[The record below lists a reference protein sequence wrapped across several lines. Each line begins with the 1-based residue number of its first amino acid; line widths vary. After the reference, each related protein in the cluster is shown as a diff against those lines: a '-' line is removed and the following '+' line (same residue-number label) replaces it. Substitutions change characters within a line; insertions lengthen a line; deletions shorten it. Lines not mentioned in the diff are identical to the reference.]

1 MFNNIFKGKTVLITG
16 HTGFKGSWLS
26 LWLVS
31 LGAKVVGIS
40 IDIPTSPSHFE
51 TIGLSGVIDD
61 RRFDITNLDCLT
73 NQVIETN
80 PDFIFH
86 LAAQP
91 LVKLSFL
98 NPIQTWITNLMGT
111 VNVLQSARQLK
122 KKCVLVMITSDKA
135 YENLGWSWGYR
146 ENDRLG
152 GGDPYS
158 ASKASAELAIKSF
171 YESFFTDSNIQ
182 IGIGR
187 AGNVVGGGDWA
198 KDRIVPDIVLSA
210 SQMQPVQIRNPNST
224 RPWQHVLEPLS
235 GYLRLA
241 QKLND
246 TNDYSGQAYNFG
258 PPANQNHSVGELV
271 SEMSMYWKNIEWLDV
286 SSTYKGPQ
294 EASLLK
300 LNCDKALEHLGWE
313 PCLNFSE
320 TIRRTV
326 KWYSSY
332 YEGGSGDM
340 LELSLADID
349 AYSAKA
355 KLMGL
360 AWA

>member
-1 MFNNIFKGKTVLITG
+1 MFNNIFRGKTVLVTG

-26 LWLVS
+26 LWLTN
-31 LGAKVVGIS
+31 LGAKVVGVS

-51 TIGLSGVIDD
+51 AIGLSKIIDD
-61 RRFDITNLDCLT
+61 RRIDITDLNSLAY
-73 NQVIETN
+73 QVTDVN

-98 NPIQTWITNLMGT
+98 NPIQTWHTNLMGT
-111 VNVLQSARQLK
+111 VNLLQSVRELQK
-122 KKCVLVMITSDKA
+122 ECVVVMVTSDKA

-158 ASKASAELAIKSF
+158 ASKACAELAIKSF
-171 YESFFTDSNIQ
+171 NESFFVNSNIR
-182 IGIGR
+182 IGVGR
-187 AGNVVGGGDWA
+187 AGNVIGGGDWA
-198 KDRIVPDIVLSA
+198 KDRVVPDIVLSA

-241 QKLND
+241 QKLKD
-246 TNDYSGQAYNFG
+246 SDRYSGQAYNFG
-258 PPANQNHSVGELV
+258 PPGNQNHSVGDLV
-271 SEMSMYWKNIEWLDV
+271 SKMSKYWKSIDWLDISSMYD
-286 SSTYKGPQ
+286 GPQ

-300 LNCDKALEHLGWE
+300 LNCDKALEQLGWQ
-313 PCLNFSE
+313 PCWNFDE
-320 TIRRTV
+320 TVRATV
-326 KWYSSY
+326 DWYSSY
-332 YEGGSGDM
+332 YEGNSDDM
-340 LELSLADID
+340 LELSLANID
-349 AYSAKA
+349 AYWVRAKSME
-355 KLMGL
+355 LS
-360 AWA
+360 WV